1 MKNEKSYDYMRTHK
15 KLKNLKVPVRKKKGS
30 VFNPKTGKYEQVGEE
45 ATTTASIPS
54 PADTAMGPR
63 FVHDRRRKK
72 ERSVMLKRFRDYLE
86 NKGIN

>member
-1 MKNEKSYDYMRTHK
+1 MKNEKTFDYMRTSK
-15 KLKNLKVPVRKKKGS
+15 STPNLKLPVKNKKGKI
-30 VFNPKTGKYEQVGEE
+30 FNPVTKKYEEVGEE